1 MDLGTGVS
9 GWDQLPGWTELCA
22 SREPLSIVMGTWSLE
37 GLGAAAGQWDEAGN
51 EALIPGGV
59 EEFPLARGAIRMGSL
74 LPSLPP
80 STTWTI
86 S

>member
-51 EALIPGGV
+51 EALIPRGV

-80 STTWTI
+80 STPRAI